1 MRDGAGKR
9 GAGGDGR
16 KDTGRVGVTRLIS
29 VDDAAAVA
37 GLVRRN
43 REFLA
48 PWEPVREESYF
59 TVEGQRDR
67 IVSMLDWERHG
78 IVLPHVILDE
88 DGAVQG
94 RITLTNIVRGPFQ
107 SCVVGYWLGEV
118 ATGRGL
124 ATRAVGELKQIAFG
138 RLGLHRIEAGT
149 LTHNR
154 SSQRVLE
161 RNGFERFGLAP
172 NYLQI
177 DGRWQ
182 DHVLFQVVSEP

>member
-1 MRDGAGKR
+1 MRAEPAR
-9 GAGGDGR
+9 AGGRR
-16 KDTGRVGVTRLIS
+16 KDTVRMVVTRLIS
-29 VDDAAAVA
+29 VDDAAAIA
-37 GLVRRN
+37 ALVRRN
-43 REFLA
+43 RDFLA

-67 IVSMLDWERHG
+67 IESMLDWERHG

-94 RITLTNIVRGPFQ
+94 RITLTSIVRGPSQ
-107 SCVVGYWLGEV
+107 SCTVGYWLGES

-124 ATRAVGELKQIAFG
+124 ATRAVADIKRVAFG
-138 RLGLHRIEAGT
+138 RLRLHRIEAGT
-149 LTHNR
+149 LKHNR

-182 DHVLFQVVSEP
+182 DHVLFQVVNEP